1 MALGDRGSGQ
11 EAEQTC
17 AGQGFRAACAGPRAF
32 CLGLRCW
39 GVGDGK
45 EDLPGRNGGWQRRK
59 GMSQCGTAGD
69 ARVGQIE
76 NFRRWALLFCGARR
90 SCWRLESL
98 STGNGEPA
106 LLAGIGSVTTRGKS
120 LPPLPKSLPSLCP
133 SPSYGPSSP
142 SPSPGPGVGRL
153 SDPGHCCAFPAPPA
167 LPRPVTPASPRGPR
181 RISGC
186 SQGRRP
192 GPGPGMQRGSQ
203 EFERAGGRQGSCPL
217 GPLPDGGTRAG
228 VEEPLEG

>member
-106 LLAGIGSVTTRGKS
+106 LLAGIGSVTTRGNS
-120 LPPLPKSLPSLCP
+120 LPPPPRQVSRKSVSISFLRTFLSESLPW
-133 SPSYGPSSP
+133 
-142 SPSPGPGVGRL
+142 PGGREAL
-153 SDPGHCCAFPAPPA
+153 RSRTLLRVPRSARPPTPGHPGESSRPPKNKRM
-167 LPRPVTPASPRGPR
+167 LPRATARARPRDA
-181 RISGC
+181 
-186 SQGRRP
+186 
-192 GPGPGMQRGSQ
+192 
-203 EFERAGGRQGSCPL
+203 ERKSR
-217 GPLPDGGTRAG
+217 
-228 VEEPLEG
+228 V